1 MASPPAACAAGAT
14 AAHARAATATAV
26 NTIVGREVL
35 RPAPAAALA
44 CDEVMPRPS
53 PPPPLQPR
61 PARWPVS
68 RAERSHALPRRAIQ
82 AHHRRAIGL
91 RHPPPPP
98 KEFTVALR
106 AVRARRAGRRH
117 HPPPKEFTV
126 RRGGRRIYKELS
138 SGPPDCGAGGR
149 RPGRMEGEGRGRE
162 GRRRAGRGRLPVVRN
177 GGMPRGDTGDAG
189 TTKRPRSHGVP
200 IPSPSAGRAMADP
213 ALGPPGATAATG
225 VPGGLAVARQAELEG
240 SI

>member
-14 AAHARAATATAV
+14 ATHARAATATAV

-35 RPAPAAALA
+35 RPAPATALA

-91 RHPPPPP
+91 RHPPPP
-98 KEFTVALR
+98 KEFTW
-106 AVRARRAGRRH
+106 
-117 HPPPKEFTV
+117 
-126 RRGGRRIYKELS
+126 RRGGRWIYKELS
-138 SGPPDCGAGGR
+138 GGRASPKARGGKAAAGAGAGR
-149 RPGRMEGEGRGRE
+149 RIRITADRAGGCGCAGEGMRWQVGLGHHVRQVVDLAAARE
-162 GRRRAGRGRLPVVRN
+162 RACAGRGAGSACNAVLAADTRPKSRRH
-177 GGMPRGDTGDAG
+177 GMRQWAHVPPGRQATRPRCRRQHAARDGRGDG
-189 TTKRPRSHGVP
+189 
-200 IPSPSAGRAMADP
+200 
-213 ALGPPGATAATG
+213 
-225 VPGGLAVARQAELEG
+225 
-240 SI
+240 